1 MHKRSRIR
9 EIKNIFPIRA
19 CTGQA
24 KLTLHMELK
33 LENRSKKGSQ
43 ANYKLSHHMELKLEK
58 GDCHPARERKKRIK
72 PFGFKHGQLEEFV
85 NEDKKRKQIFC
96 MTI

>member
-1 MHKRSRIR
+1 MRKKSRIE

-24 KLTLHMELK
+24 KLTLHIELK
-33 LENRSKKGSQ
+33 LENGSQ
-43 ANYKLSHHMELKLEK
+43 KWSKANYKLSYQMELKLEK

-72 PFGFKHGQLEEFV
+72 PFGFKHGQSKEFV